1 MNLPTV
7 YVYSAQ
13 SATTNVTPDDIFTGT
28 EEATET
34 TPVQPIVT
42 QLTTYNAALRH
53 TLSTL
58 KSRYPQR

>member
-53 TLSTL
+53 TLGTL